1 MSKTVRNCF
10 LILLAPLLSY
20 IAYLGFE
27 TWRGAE
33 RSAYSSCLESVAVQ
47 IMQLNLSEDF
57 FPNTISW
64 KKLSEIETSRL
75 MRKVH
80 GGDCA
85 RFEKPEFDLW
95 NHQIN
100 IAIKKPLKYPEIVI
114 WSNGTDAISG
124 TADDLIIP
132 YGSGIPK

>member
-1 MSKTVRNCF
+1 MSRTVRNYF
-10 LILLAPLLSY
+10 LVLLALFLTY
-20 IAYLGFE
+20 IAYLGYE

-33 RSAYSSCLESVAVQ
+33 KTAYSSCLDSVAVQ

-57 FPNTISW
+57 FPKTSSW
-64 KKLSEIETSRL
+64 KILSEIETSRL
-75 MRKVH
+75 MSKVH

-100 IAIKKPLKYPEIVI
+100 IALRKPLKYPEIVI
-114 WSNGTDAISG
+114 WSNGSDTVSG

-132 YGSGIPK
+132 YGSEIPK